1 MKAESDLIKRLR
13 PKFSQPELEQLNA
26 LDSFMDN
33 HHLAISAQIRKEL
46 KSHEVIGPIIRK
58 QPETE
63 LIKEDKHSRCLQ
75 KEAIC
80 NDKWDN
86 YTIHLLNQ
94 GMLYAQMGMEFSDWS
109 RVIMFYQDCSL
120 PVIQTDLRNNANQLI
135 SVLNGLNKMVVYAQA
150 VISESYFIEKNKLI
164 ADANLKVEKTLSEF
178 RKSNERF
185 KALFE
190 NCTDHVL
197 MVNPEG
203 TIEYINHVPAGLK
216 RDEVVG
222 SNLFDYQ
229 VEGSRK
235 LVEESIAT
243 VFETGRSTVYTSE
256 LSLPVGSRFHTTS
269 VAPIFSGMNKV
280 EFVALVSRDDTERV
294 INSREVSNLKEQ
306 LERKVE
312 QLDLVLTIGK
322 IGIWDWDFDTNHIT
336 WDKTMYELYDLDKD
350 EFQNRYSDF
359 EGRVHEDD
367 RQKIQLA
374 VQRSIE
380 TDTDFNTEFRIVHRN
395 GSVHYVTGR
404 GKVTY
409 DANGK
414 PLRMNGSNM
423 DITEIVGKQLE
434 IDNITRAI
442 YKSNLVVEFNTEGII
457 TNVNGAFLKLMGYQ
471 ANEVIG
477 KHHSIFVT
485 PEEKKS
491 KAYEHFWKRLK
502 SGTYHEGEYERVKKN
517 KDTVWI
523 KGNYN
528 PIVHANGEVHG
539 ILKIATDLTLI
550 KHAEAQSRL
559 FNKKLEATVQQ
570 RTTELQ
576 AINQELAD
584 FSYTVSHDLRAPIRA
599 IDGFSKVLT
608 KNLNGQL
615 DQRSRHYLD
624 VIVENTERMG
634 HLIDDLLSFSR
645 MGRLDQQLA
654 EYDMFELVQ
663 RVIETESQGRDV
675 SNVTFEVEPLIPCL
689 SDKAMIRQVWANL
702 INNALKFSSPDKGA
716 IINISSQEE
725 PERVVYKITDNGVG
739 FEMEFVGKIY
749 GIFQRLHS
757 DEEFEGTGV
766 GLAIVARIVER
777 HGGEAWAE
785 SDLGKGSTFYFS
797 LPLIKEL

>member
-1 MKAESDLIKRLR
+1 MKAKSDLIKRLR
-13 PKFSQPELEQLNA
+13 PEFSKPDLQQLRA
-26 LDSFMDN
+26 FDSFMDK
-33 HHLAISAQIRKEL
+33 HHLAISLQIRKKL
-46 KSHEVIGPIIRK
+46 INHPVIRPIIKK
-58 QPETE
+58 QSEAE
-63 LIKEDKHSRCLQ
+63 HIEEDKQSRCLQ

-80 NDKWDN
+80 NGKWDN
-86 YTIHLLNQ
+86 YTIRLLNQ

-109 RVIMFYQDCSL
+109 RVIMLYQDYSL
-120 PVIQTDLRNNANQLI
+120 PVIQKDLSNNVSQLI

-164 ADANLKVEKTLSEF
+164 EDVNLKVEKTMSEL
-178 RKSNERF
+178 RKSDERF

-203 TIEYINHVPAGLK
+203 TIEYINHAPAGLK

-229 VEGSRK
+229 VGKSRK
-235 LVEESIAT
+235 LVEASIAT
-243 VFETGRSTVYTSE
+243 VFETGKSTVYTSE
-256 LSLPVGSRFHTTS
+256 LSLPVGTRFHTTS
-269 VAPIFSGMNKV
+269 VAPIFSVNNKV
-280 EFVALVSRDDTERV
+280 SFVALVSRDDTKRV
-294 INSREVSNLKEQ
+294 INNKEVSNLKEQ

-312 QLDLVLTIGK
+312 QLNLVLEIGK
-322 IGIWDWDFDTNHIT
+322 IGIWDWEFENNYIT
-336 WDKTMYELYDLDKD
+336 WDKTMYELYDLDKE

-374 VQRSIE
+374 VQHSIE
-380 TDTDFNTEFRIVHRN
+380 TNTDFNTEFRIVHRD

-404 GKVTY
+404 GKITY

-434 IDNITRAI
+434 IDNITRSI

-457 TNVNGAFLKLMGYQ
+457 TNVNGAFLKLMDYQ

-485 PEEKKS
+485 PKEKKS
-491 KAYEHFWKRLK
+491 KAYEHFWKRLR
-502 SGTYHEGEYERVKKN
+502 SGKYHEGEYERVKKN
-517 KDTVWI
+517 QNTVWI

-528 PIVHANGEVHG
+528 PIVHANGEVKG

-559 FNKKLEATVQQ
+559 FNKRLEATVQQ

-608 KNLNGQL
+608 KKLNGQL
-615 DQRSRHYLD
+615 DQQSRHYLD

-634 HLIDDLLSFSR
+634 LLIDDLLSFSR

-663 RVIETESQGRDV
+663 LVIKSESQGRDV
-675 SNVTFEVEPLIPCL
+675 SNVTFQVEPLIPCL

-716 IINISSQEE
+716 LINISCREE
-725 PERVVYKITDNGVG
+725 PERIVYKITDNGVG